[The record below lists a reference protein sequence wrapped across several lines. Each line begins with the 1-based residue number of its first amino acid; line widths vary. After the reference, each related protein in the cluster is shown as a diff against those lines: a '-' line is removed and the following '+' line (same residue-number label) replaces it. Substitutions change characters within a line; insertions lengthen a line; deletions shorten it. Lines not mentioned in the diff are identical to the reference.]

1 MGTRPASIRKA
12 DVERAVKG
20 VMATGLAIVRVEF
33 DGTKIVVVTGE
44 LEAAASPLDSWRRKN
59 GQG

>member
-1 MGTRPASIRKA
+1 MASRPASIRKA

-33 DGTKIVVVTGE
+33 EGTKIVVFTGQRE
-44 LEAAASPLDSWRRKN
+44 GAESPLDAWRRKN